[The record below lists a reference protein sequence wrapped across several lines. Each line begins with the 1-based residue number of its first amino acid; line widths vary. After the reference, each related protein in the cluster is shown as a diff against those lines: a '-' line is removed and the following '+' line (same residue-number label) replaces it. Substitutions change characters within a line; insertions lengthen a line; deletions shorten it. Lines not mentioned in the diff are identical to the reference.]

1 MAVARAAGSGHT
13 SKSGSTRDRRILRR
27 MSAVETKRLLLRPW
41 SPDDIDELVAVF
53 AETEV
58 WRYPFGRGLSRLESE
73 QFLDRQLEHWTANGF
88 GLWATELKANGRLI
102 GYIGLSIPSWLP
114 QVLPA
119 VEVGWRLHPDCW
131 GRGLATEGGR
141 AGLRHGFETLELD
154 RIISISTPDNVASGR
169 VMEKL
174 GMHDCVTTTDATRGI
189 RLSVREITRF
199 KWREVTGDT
208 RPEGIPERK

>member
-1 MAVARAAGSGHT
+1 
-13 SKSGSTRDRRILRR
+13 
-27 MSAVETKRLLLRPW
+27 MSAVETERLHLRPW
-41 SPDDIDELVAVF
+41 SPDDLDELAAVF
-53 AETEV
+53 AEPEV
-58 WRYPFGRGLSRLESE
+58 WRYPFGRGFSQLESE

-88 GLWATELKANGRLI
+88 GSWAAKLKANGRLI

-119 VEVGWRLHPDCW
+119 VEVGWRLHPDYW

-154 RIISISTPDNVASGR
+154 RIISIFTPDNVASGR

-174 GMHDCVTTTDATRGI
+174 GMHDCRATTDAAGV
-189 RLSVREITRF
+189 RLSVREITRLE
-199 KWREVTGDT
+199 WQEATSRAG
-208 RPEGIPERK
+208 PEGVPEQQ